1 MAIEFRDET
10 VRVTIELYKELQQLW
25 LSDVANAH
33 SKSDRLALDHTA
45 KEAYQAAFTLKLQKA
60 VTWINFNPTD
70 YERGYLTGLW
80 GLDNTGEKFDGNV
93 VCRRI
98 GTFGA
103 TALTNVP
110 RTVIQGSPD
119 GHEWGYGGSG
129 PHDLALDILNWFRP
143 PQNKSDHVECNEG
156 HCSKIAWRLKHLFCV
171 EFIATMPKVGG
182 EIAAETIEKWIIAAE
197 SLENWAGD
205 NFEYRSEENN
215 ESF

>member
-25 LSDVANAH
+25 LSD
-33 SKSDRLALDHTA
+33 RLALDHTA
-45 KEAYQAAFTLKLQKA
+45 KEAYQAAFNLKLQKA

-70 YERGYLTGLW
+70 YERDYLTGLW
-80 GLDNTGEKFDGNV
+80 GLDNTGEKFDVNV

-110 RTVIQGSPD
+110 RSVVQGSPN

-129 PHDLALDILNWFRP
+129 PHDLALDILNWFCP
-143 PQNKSDHVECNEG
+143 PQNNSDVAYAHANSDRVECFKG
-156 HCSKIAWRLKHLFCV
+156 YCSKIATLTGF
-171 EFIATMPKVGG
+171 
-182 EIAAETIEKWIIAAE
+182 EKFSARDDSCA
-197 SLENWAGD
+197 D
-205 NFEYRSEENN
+205 
-215 ESF
+215 